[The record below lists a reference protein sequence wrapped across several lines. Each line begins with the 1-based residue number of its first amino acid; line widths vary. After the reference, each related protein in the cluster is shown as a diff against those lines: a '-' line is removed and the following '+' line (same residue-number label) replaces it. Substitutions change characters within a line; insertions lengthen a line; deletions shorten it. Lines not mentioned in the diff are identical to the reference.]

1 LIAITP
7 ELLVLCVAML
17 VTGLVAGLLAG
28 LLGVGGGLVIV
39 PMLEFALGI
48 MGVDA
53 SIRMQ
58 IAVATS
64 LATIIPTSIA
74 SSRAHFKRHSV
85 DVSLARSWAPW
96 IFVGALLGS
105 WVASQ
110 VHSRVLSG
118 VFAVVALL
126 VAVKLILP
134 FDEKTITREVP
145 RGPAIIPAPTLIG
158 FISTMMGIGGG
169 SLSVPT
175 LSMFGEPIHRAVGT
189 AALFGLLIAIP
200 GTLGFMI
207 TGFGN
212 PLLPNGSIGF
222 VNLVGLAFIVPMT
235 VLAAPYGARLAHALK
250 RRQLTMFFGVFLLIV
265 AIRMMI
271 RTFQA

>member
-1 LIAITP
+1 MTAEMLTLFA
-7 ELLVLCVAML
+7 AML
-17 VTGLVAGLLAG
+17 TTGVIAGVLAG

-39 PMLEFALGI
+39 PMLEFALGV
-48 MGVDA
+48 MKVDP

-85 DVSLARSWAPW
+85 DISLAKKWAPW
-96 IFVGALLGS
+96 IFIGALLGA

-110 VHSRVLSG
+110 VHSRVLSAI
-118 VFAVVALL
+118 FATVAMLVAL
-126 VAVKLILP
+126 KLILP
-134 FDEKTITREVP
+134 LDKKTITRQVP
-145 RGPAIIPAPTLIG
+145 TGPAIIPAPTLIG

-169 SLSVPT
+169 SLSVPI

-207 TGFGN
+207 TGYGN
-212 PLLPNGSIGF
+212 PLLPGGSIGF
-222 VNLVGLAFIVPMT
+222 VNLAGLVVIAPVT
-235 VLAAPYGARLAHALK
+235 VLAAPLGARLAHSMNQ
-250 RRQLTMFFGVFLLIV
+250 RQLTMIFGVFLLIV
-265 AIRMMI
+265 SIRMLI
-271 RTFQA
+271 RTFQY